1 MVTPH
6 APRRALTWSRRGA
19 AALAVAA
26 AALLLP
32 PVSPGLAQPPI
43 AAAPLPSAAPDPA
56 KTFKDL
62 KKRADALEKEYR
74 GDLET
79 LGDAKKSAQRATD
92 EAERTGEALEKARE
106 EIRRLAASSYMRGG
120 FDSAAALLSAPQ
132 AGGSAGADM
141 VEYLARDNAQQV
153 RALTTLAA
161 GAEQSRKAAQ
171 TRIDK
176 VRKEVDELEGQRTRV
191 KKLLAKYKP
200 ETPTRQAAAPSGG
213 GRPDGAASGAKSTI
227 IGNTM
232 TARMRTVLLEVDG
245 KFGAFPAIGCYRAGD
260 PQDHGSGR
268 ACDFMESTGGS
279 MPSASATAH
288 GDSVAQHVI
297 SNASRLGLKYVIWR
311 QRIYDMRNPGWR
323 AMENR
328 GGITANH
335 YDHVHIS
342 VF

>member
-1 MVTPH
+1 VVTPH
-6 APRRALTWSRRGA
+6 APHRRSLTWSRRGA
-19 AALAVAA
+19 AALAVAT
-26 AALLLP
+26 AALLLS
-32 PVSPGLAQPPI
+32 PVSPGLAQPPT
-43 AAAPLPSAAPDPA
+43 AAAPDPA
-56 KTFKDL
+56 KTFRDL
-62 KKRADALEKEYR
+62 EKRADALEKEYR
-74 GDLET
+74 GGLET
-79 LGDAKKSAQRATD
+79 LGDAKKSAKRATD
-92 EAERTGEALEKARE
+92 QAERTGSALEKARE
-106 EIRRLAASSYMRGG
+106 DVRRLAASSYMRGG
-120 FDSAAALLSAPQ
+120 FDSASALLSAPQ
-132 AGGSAGADM
+132 PGSAGGADV
-141 VEYLARDNAQQV
+141 VEYLARDNVQQV

-171 TRIDK
+171 ARIDK

-200 ETPTRQAAAPSGG
+200 ETPARPATTASG

-268 ACDFMESTGGS
+268 ACDFMESTGGN
-279 MPSASATAH
+279 MPSASAKAN
-288 GDSVAQHVI
+288 GDSVAQYVI
-297 SNASRLGLKYVIWR
+297 SNASRLGIKYVIWR
-311 QRIYDMRNPGWR
+311 QRIYDLRNPGWR
-323 AMENR
+323 AMEDR
-328 GGITANH
+328 GSITANH